1 VNPKMPTLI
10 GQVAQAEYPDSIYI
24 VRKPESDVLLG
35 DILKIIDRITGQE
48 YLVRVYNAY
57 HGLTSISERLASLAT
72 KMPGIEAMIKPEH
85 FYDIYVAC
93 PLCIIEHDQSS
104 GRVSA
109 KPTKTLPTQLSS
121 VYLPDP
127 NDFGFIKELQGY
139 DLPIG
144 TLRART
150 TQGTENIEIGIKGEF
165 VPRHVGVYAITGK
178 GKTNFV
184 MVLVLSML
192 REAGKYS
199 VLIFDAHNEY
209 YYGSGTYARRLE
221 GLRKVEPVFQGKLH
235 YYDLKRKD
243 ALKISPVKLTPE
255 DLRKIVD
262 LTEAQYEASLVYFD
276 ICRDRADGNSWIFRV
291 LSDAD
296 RLHQPV
302 VDEEDKKARK
312 TLLPQGVGAATV
324 LALARKLRIMLSAGV
339 LYEKREAPT
348 HDLITDVISK
358 LDEGGVI
365 ILNTKDLSDFEESLV
380 TSVLS
385 DRVLDERRRTP
396 PEELARKPITLMVLE
411 EALSVL
417 SEEVLRRGTNIFAR
431 IVREGRKFRI
441 GLIPVVQ
448 IPRRLD
454 PDIASQINTCI
465 ILGTAQQADRQ
476 AIAESAQQDLATLIN
491 EMKMLDVGEAVV
503 AFPAEVPFPLPVVIY
518 HFNEYADR
526 VLRNS
531 SKTQALT
538 SHVKLSKVDENV
550 APPSL

>member
-1 VNPKMPTLI
+1 MPALI

-24 VRKPESDVLLG
+24 VRKPESDILLG
-35 DILKIIDRITGQE
+35 DILKIIDRITGQK

-72 KMPGIEAMIKPEH
+72 KMPGIEAVIKPEH

-93 PLCIIEHDQSS
+93 PLCIIIHDQRS
-104 GRVSA
+104 GKVSA
-109 KPTKTLPTQLSS
+109 KPTKTLPTQLSP

-127 NDFGFIKELQGY
+127 EDFGFIKELQGY

-150 TQGTENIEIGIKGEF
+150 TKGTENIEIGIKGEF
-165 VPRHVGVYAITGK
+165 IPRHIGVYAITGK

-184 MVLVLSML
+184 MVLILSML

-199 VLIFDAHNEY
+199 ALIFDAHNEY

-221 GLRKVEPVFQGKLH
+221 GLRKVEPVFQGRLH
-235 YYDLKRKD
+235 YYDLKRRD

-255 DLRKIVD
+255 DVRKVID
-262 LTEAQYEASLVYFD
+262 LTEVQYEASLVYFD
-276 ICRDRADGNSWIFRV
+276 VCRGNLDGNPWIFRV

-302 VDEEDKKARK
+302 VDEEEKKARGGF
-312 TLLPQGVGAATV
+312 LPQGVRPPTV

-348 HDLITDVISK
+348 YDLISDIISK
-358 LDEGGVI
+358 LNEGGVV
-365 ILNTKDLSDFEESLV
+365 ILNTKDLSDLEESLV

-396 PEELARKPITLMVLE
+396 PEELARKPITLIVLE

-417 SEEVLRRGTNIFAR
+417 SEEVLSKGTNIFAR

-465 ILGTAQQADRQ
+465 ILGTAQHADRQ

-491 EMKMLDVGEAVV
+491 EMKMLDIGEAVI

-526 VLRNS
+526 VLRD
-531 SKTQALT
+531 SKIQTSV
-538 SHVKLSKVDENV
+538 SHVKTSEVDENV